1 MSKPR
6 KPQPEAAEV
15 SQLRQRLRTAI
26 ADGDTTIDRIAKVS
40 GLSWVTVS
48 AFEKGETQARQRIV
62 DAIARALGDE
72 PRYEDVRPKSLAVR
86 ESAADPHFTTRTFA
100 SDAERI
106 SYALGVLDMAGRS
119 NRIVMET
126 SNEVSRAISAASAA
140 LLAPL
145 SGPAPTAPAKTDAE
159 YIGLHDAALQ
169 SAGAAAPATGVGTR
183 RRAKGR

>member
-145 SGPAPTAPAKTDAE
+145 SGPAPTAAGPTAE
-159 YIGLHDAALQ
+159 ELLAAHDAAQ
-169 SAGAAAPATGVGTR
+169 SVPTAAQVRQASKTR
-183 RRAKGR
+183 RARTL